1 MTKIAEKEQIIIAYS
16 YDSEDFHLVGSF
28 EYHWAIGTGLA
39 AQSTN
44 IKPPSFSAGKI
55 PIFNEDQQKWSIVDD
70 YRLQMAYSTT
80 DKMEARIDYVGEL
93 KDGFTLSKPDTQFDV
108 WNGQY
113 WIDPRTEE
121 EKLADKRSQYP
132 KLTRYQFMRGL
143 LEMGFKSSD
152 IEAKILLIEDEF
164 TRELTMIG
172 FKDATNFVRTDISID
187 VMRDILGKTDLEI
200 DEFWELCVTF

>member
-1 MTKIAEKEQIIIAYS
+1 MKYYVKNGTIFNLENADESFTEI
-16 YDSEDFHLVGSF
+16 SEVEAMRL
-28 EYHWAIGTGLA
+28 
-39 AQSTN
+39 
-44 IKPPSFSAGKI
+44 IKPSEFH
-55 PIFNEDQQKWSIVDD
+55 EWSGTEW
-70 YRLQMAYSTT
+70 L
-80 DKMEARIDYVGEL
+80 
-93 KDGFTLSKPDTQFDV
+93 
-108 WNGQY
+108 
-113 WIDPRTEE
+113 DPRTEE
-121 EKLADKRSQYP
+121 EKLAYKRSQYP

-152 IEAKILLIEDEF
+152 IEAQILLIEDEF